1 MLSRYVT
8 RIARLGSRSIVL
20 LLILVVALSAC
31 GGGKKKSSGSA
42 GQPAEATLDIQSD
55 RVEHQDAATQVW
67 NPVTGSQMVKSNDG
81 LRTDVTGHAVLTFY
95 TGTQVE
101 IMPSSEL
108 VVTDYER
115 TADGGA
121 TITLKQL
128 SGETLHRV
136 QLVANTQS
144 HYEVNTPV
152 AHLLVRGTEFGV
164 KVAADGATHVEVKSG
179 VVHAEIGLQQVDISP
194 GQAID
199 ITANMVP
206 GPLYTIPAILP
217 PAGLVSPTPTS
228 PPSLTPLP
236 AQPGQPTAVPTA
248 TPAEVAPPTSTEI
261 PPIGVAAPT
270 ETPTLSPTNPPS
282 AAGQPAQIFVPQ
294 PTATPTDT
302 PTVVLQV
309 VPVKPLGPTDTPTLE
324 LQIVPIQPI
333 RPVLPT
339 ATPVTIR

>member
-1 MLSRYVT
+1 MFNRYSPRT
-8 RIARLGSRSIVL
+8 ARLGLRRSAL
-20 LLILVVALSAC
+20 LLILVVALAAC
-31 GGGKKKSSGSA
+31 GGGKKESSGSA
-42 GQPAEATLDIQSD
+42 SQPADATLDIQSD
-55 RVEHQDAATQVW
+55 RVEREDATSQVW
-67 NPVTGSQMVKSNDG
+67 SPVTGPQMVRSNDG
-81 LRTDVTGHAVLTFY
+81 IRTDVTGHAVLTFY

-136 QLVANTQS
+136 QLLANTQS

-164 KVAADGATHVEVKSG
+164 TVAADGATHVEVKSG

-199 ITANMVP
+199 INANMVP

-217 PAGLVSPTPTS
+217 PASLQPFTPTP
-228 PPSLTPLP
+228 PPSLTPIP
-236 AQPGQPTAVPTA
+236 FQGGQPTTAPTPVPFV
-248 TPAEVAPPTSTEI
+248 PSPTSTEI

-270 ETPTLSPTNPPS
+270 ETLAPFPNATLPP
-282 AAGQPAQIFVPQ
+282 AGQPGQAAVP
-294 PTATPTDT
+294 PTAT
-302 PTVVLQV
+302 
-309 VPVKPLGPTDTPTLE
+309 PTDTPTLE
-324 LQIVPIQPI
+324 LQIAPIQPI

-339 ATPVTIR
+339 ATPVIIR

>member
-1 MLSRYVT
+1 MFSRYFPRT
-8 RIARLGSRSIVL
+8 ARLGTRSIAL
-20 LLILVVALSAC
+20 LLVLIVVLTAC
-31 GGGKKKSSGSA
+31 GGKQKSSGSSF
-42 GQPAEATLDIQSD
+42 QPAEATLDIQSD
-55 RVEHQDAATQVW
+55 RVERQDAASQVW
-67 NPVTGSQMVKSNDG
+67 SPVTGSQTVKSNDG
-81 LRTDVTGHAVLTFY
+81 LRTDVTGHAVVTFY

-108 VVTDYER
+108 VVTDFER
-115 TADGGA
+115 AADGSA

-164 KVAADGATHVEVKSG
+164 TVAADGATHVEVQSG
-179 VVHAEIGLQQVDISP
+179 VVQAEIGIQQIDINP

-199 ITANMVP
+199 INANMVP
-206 GPLYTIPAILP
+206 SPLYTIPAILP
-217 PAGLVSPTPTS
+217 PAALQSPTPTP
-228 PPSLTPLP
+228 PPSLTPIPSQRGAP
-236 AQPGQPTAVPTA
+236 AATPTAVPSA
-248 TPAEVAPPTSTEI
+248 PPPTSTEI

-270 ETPTLSPTNPPS
+270 ETLAPSPTTAPP
-282 AAGQPAQIFVPQ
+282 ATGQPGQVAVPK
-294 PTATPTDT
+294 TSATPTGT
-302 PTVVLQV
+302 PTVLLQV
-309 VPVKPLGPTDTPTLE
+309 VPVKPLGPTDTPTVE